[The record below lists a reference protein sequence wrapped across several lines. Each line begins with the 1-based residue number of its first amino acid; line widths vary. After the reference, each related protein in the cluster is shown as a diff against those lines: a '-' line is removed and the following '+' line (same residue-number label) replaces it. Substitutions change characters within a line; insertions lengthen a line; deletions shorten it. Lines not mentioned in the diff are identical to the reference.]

1 MASAK
6 NEEMKRKASEFVHR
20 DDEPARIEAWNRKM
34 LKKVYTDVG
43 YRVSTKTIDK
53 LIASK
58 VSHHALHDLL
68 ESGCPV
74 PLCVKILA

>member
-6 NEEMKRKASEFVHR
+6 NEEMKKKASEFVHR

-34 LKKVYTDVG
+34 LKGVYTNIG
-43 YRVSTKTIDK
+43 YRVSAKTIDK

-58 VSHHALHDLL
+58 VSHHDLL
-68 ESGCPV
+68 SLLERGCPV
-74 PLCVKILA
+74 PLCARILA